1 MKNVTLSLPDD
12 VYRMARIRAAEEDTS
27 LSGLVQR
34 LIIVHVKQ
42 ESDSERRKRLQA
54 EVLGT
59 IERFSAADRLK
70 RDEIHKR
77 PRKQARD

>member
-54 EVLGT
+54 EVLAK
-59 IERFSAADRLK
+59 ISEFSAADRLE
-70 RDEIHKR
+70 RGEVHR
-77 PRKQARD
+77 RARKQV